1 LKSEIETGQQ
11 LFREEEVIEKARKDP
26 AHFRSLYEKY
36 FRPIFLFIL
45 HRVGDK
51 ELSAD
56 LTSQVFLKALQKLNQ
71 YQSRGFPFSSWLF
84 RIAVNECNDFFRKTK
99 RSRMV
104 VLDDSH
110 AETLYEEM
118 FGSER
123 LDELKAKLPYIL
135 ERLNEDELQFIQL
148 RFIEERPFK
157 EVAEI
162 LEISENYAKVKTYR
176 ILDKMKKIFTGK

>member
-1 LKSEIETGQQ
+1 LKPEIDTGQQ
-11 LFREEEVIEKARKDP
+11 LLREEEVIEKARGNP
-26 AHFRSLYEKY
+26 ADFKPLYEKY
-36 FRPIFLFIL
+36 FKPIFLFVL

-71 YQSRGFPFSSWLF
+71 YESRGFPFSSWLF
-84 RIAVNECNDFFRKTK
+84 RIAVNECNDFFRKSK
-99 RSRMV
+99 RNRIV

-118 FGSER
+118 FGAER
-123 LDELKAKLPYIL
+123 MEELKAKLPYIL
-135 ERLNEDELQFIQL
+135 ERLSEDELQVIQL
-148 RFIEERPFK
+148 RFMEERPFK
-157 EVAEI
+157 EIAEI

-176 ILDKMKKIFTGK
+176 VLDKMKTLFAGR